1 MNRRLQLTGW
11 VTDEGEPLGAALPC
25 SRSSGTP
32 GDYAGTTAPD
42 PDGHYELGLPPP
54 GRYVLTV
61 IETAT
66 GRTRSRAVQIGA
78 VSATLDI
85 DLSTGIPRQR
95 SAATR

>member
-11 VTDEGEPLGAALPC
+11 VTDEGEPLGAALL
-25 SRSSGTP
+25 SLIRHS

-95 SAATR
+95 AAATR

>member
-1 MNRRLQLTGW
+1 
-11 VTDEGEPLGAALPC
+11 
-25 SRSSGTP
+25 
-32 GDYAGTTAPD
+32 
-42 PDGHYELGLPPP
+42 
-54 GRYVLTV
+54 VLTV